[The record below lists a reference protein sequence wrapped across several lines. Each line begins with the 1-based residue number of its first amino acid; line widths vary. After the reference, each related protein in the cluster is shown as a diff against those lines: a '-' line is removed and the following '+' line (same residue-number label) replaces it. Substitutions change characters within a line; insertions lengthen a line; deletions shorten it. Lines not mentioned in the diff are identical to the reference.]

1 MTKRTRRTHSP
12 GFKANAPGARLGRSQ
27 DASAA
32 NSRCHD
38 CGSSATIA
46 EIVFGIEQVADPMFR
61 AELESW
67 LRDEFRAWFG
77 ARILEVD
84 APVLLT

>member
-1 MTKRTRRTHSP
+1 
-12 GFKANAPGARLGRSQ
+12 
-27 DASAA
+27 
-32 NSRCHD
+32 
-38 CGSSATIA
+38 
-46 EIVFGIEQVADPMFR
+46 MFR

-84 APVLLT
+84 APILLT